1 MAHQLEVQIPRVFQ
15 PLLAPDARYLGAWG
29 GRGSGKSHVF
39 AELAIVKA
47 LSGGVRI
54 VCIRE
59 VQKTLKESS
68 KRLIED
74 KLQAHG
80 LGPRQGFTVQHESI
94 GTPGGGI
101 ITFMGMQ
108 DANAESIKSLEGYTV
123 AWVEESQ
130 TLSNR
135 SLSLLRPTI
144 RAPGSQLWFSWNAR
158 RKTDAVDK
166 LLRGPELPTGAVV
179 VKANWRDNPFFPAVL
194 EQERQ
199 DCLRLE
205 PDQYG
210 HIWEGEYANVLVG
223 AYFARHLSEA
233 RTEGRICRLAPD
245 PLLPIRIFID
255 IGGTGAKADAFT
267 MWAVQFV
274 GREIRVLNYYEASG
288 QAIDA
293 HLEWLGEN
301 GYRPARTVLWL
312 PHDGAT
318 QDKVYSVSYESAF
331 RAAGYEVKILKN
343 QGAGA
348 AMGRVECARRMFPAV
363 WFDSEKTSG
372 GIDALG
378 WYHERRDTAR
388 NIGLGPEHDWASHG
402 SDSFGMMC
410 IIAEKHFKGEP
421 HFAGGALNY
430 SNADRALI

>member
-1 MAHQLEVQIPRVFQ
+1 MAHQLEVNIPRVFE
-15 PLLAPDARYLGAWG
+15 PLLKPARYLGCYG

-39 AELAIVKA
+39 AELAIIKA

-74 KLQAHG
+74 KLRAHG
-80 LGPRQGFTVQHESI
+80 LGARQGFVIQNDSI
-94 GTPGGGI
+94 LTPGNGI
-101 ITFMGMQ
+101 ITFTGMQ
-108 DANAESIKSLEGYTV
+108 DSNAESIKSLEGYSV
-123 AWVEESQ
+123 AWVEEAQ
-130 TLSNR
+130 TLSHR

-166 LLRGPELPTGAVV
+166 LLRGEQIPSDAIVIQ
-179 VKANWRDNPFFPAVL
+179 ANWRDNPFFPDVL
-194 EQERQ
+194 ENERL
-199 DCLRLE
+199 DCLRMD

-223 AYFARHLSEA
+223 AYFAKHLSDA
-233 RTEGRICRLAPD
+233 RTEGRFCRLGID
-245 PLLPIRIFID
+245 PLLPVRIFID

-267 MWAVQFV
+267 MWAAQFV

-288 QAIDA
+288 QEIGA
-293 HLEWLGEN
+293 HLEWMGAN
-301 GYRPARTVLWL
+301 GYKPARTVVWL

-318 QDKVYSVSYESAF
+318 QDKVYAVSYESAF

-343 QGAGA
+343 QGSGA
-348 AMGRVECARRMFPAV
+348 AMGRVEAARRMFPSV
-363 WFDSEKTSG
+363 WFDSEKTPG
-372 GIDALG
+372 GTDALG

-402 SDSFGMMC
+402 ADSFGMLC
-410 IIAEKHFKGEP
+410 IIAEKHFKGQ
-421 HFAGGALNY
+421 AGIGGGSLNY
-430 SNADRALI
+430 SVTDRALL

>member
-1 MAHQLEVQIPRVFQ
+1 MAFQLDVQIPRVFQ

-39 AELAIVKA
+39 AELAIIKA
-47 LSGGVRI
+47 LAGGVRI

-80 LGPRQGFTVQHESI
+80 LGPRQGFTIQYESI
-94 GTPGGGI
+94 GCPGGGI
-101 ITFMGMQ
+101 VTFLGMQ
-108 DANAESIKSLEGYTV
+108 DANAESIKSLEGYSV
-123 AWVEESQ
+123 AWVEEAQ

-179 VKANWRDNPFFPAVL
+179 VKANWRDNPFFPDVL

-199 DCLRLE
+199 DSLRLE

-210 HIWEGEYANVLVG
+210 HVWEGEYANVLVG
-223 AYFARHLSEA
+223 AYFARQLA
-233 RTEGRICRLAPD
+233 DVRMEGRICRLAPD
-245 PLLPIRIFID
+245 PLLPVRIFID
-255 IGGTGAKADAFT
+255 IGGTGGKSDAFS
-267 MWAVQFV
+267 MWAAQFV
-274 GREIRVLNYYEASG
+274 GREIRVLNYYEAAG
-288 QAIDA
+288 QSIDA

-318 QDKVYSVSYESAF
+318 QDKVYAVSYESAF
-331 RAAGYEVKILKN
+331 KAAGYEVKILKN
-343 QGAGA
+343 QGTGA

-363 WFDSEKTSG
+363 WFDSEKTQG

-378 WYHERRDTAR
+378 WYHERRDSYR

-402 SDSFGMMC
+402 SDSFGMLC
-410 IIAEKHFKGEP
+410 IIAEKHFKGGSGLSG
-421 HFAGGALNY
+421 AALNY
-430 SNADRALI
+430 ANADRALI